1 MARRIIVD
9 GIKVEG
15 AEAQR
20 IVEEALRDADETGA
34 PRRLLPLSLLVV
46 VAIATGVATGVTGY
60 MLTRFAKGLPKGW
73 YIAICIGVGIG
84 VSVVCSRLHWR
95 SQRRQLRAAMRRHGF
110 DLCTRCGYWLK
121 GLGEEQTRCPEC
133 GAPRG

>member
-20 IVEEALRDADETGA
+20 IIEEALHDADETGA
-34 PRRLLPLSLLVV
+34 PRRILPLSLLVV
-46 VAIATGVATGVTGY
+46 VAIAVGVVTGVTGY
-60 MLTRFAKGLPKGW
+60 VLTRFVKGLPRGW
-73 YIAICIGVGIG
+73 YIAICVC
-84 VSVVCSRLHWR
+84 VSFVVSAVCSRLHWR